1 MIETDELL
9 DDVKCAGFFSNTS
22 VLASHTLKVFKTRW
36 TACRDQELRDGRCR
50 LCASGADQ

>member
-9 DDVKCAGFFSNTS
+9 DDVKFAGFFSNTS

-36 TACRDQELRDGRCR
+36 TARRDQELRDERCR